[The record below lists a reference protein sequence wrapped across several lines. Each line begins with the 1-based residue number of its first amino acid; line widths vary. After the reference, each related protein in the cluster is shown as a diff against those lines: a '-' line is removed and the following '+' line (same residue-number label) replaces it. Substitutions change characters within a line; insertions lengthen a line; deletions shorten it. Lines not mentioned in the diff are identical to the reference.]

1 MDFKSFIPESI
12 SDRSWLESY
21 EAKMGEKELMSYKNK
36 VYHFLNE
43 LKVGQSINVEDWCA
57 PKSYDLF
64 MKIAFCFMLEQNGEY
79 RFENGYKIITHKY
92 NAEEVER
99 IDRTCREIIERR
111 KRFRADIDAA
121 QLAEGGSQAI
131 PSPEPEIQSS
141 KKG

>member
-1 MDFKSFIPESI
+1 MDFKSFIPESV

-36 VYHFLNE
+36 IYDFLNKLE
-43 LKVGQSINVEDWCA
+43 VGQSINVEEWCHA
-57 PKSYDLF
+57 DNYDLF
-64 MKIAFCFMLEQNGEY
+64 MKIAFCFLLERNGEY
-79 RFENGYKIITHKY
+79 RFEDGYKIITHKY
-92 NAEEVER
+92 HAGEMEKL
-99 IDRTCREIIERR
+99 DRTCREIIERR

-131 PSPEPEIQSS
+131 PSQESEIQSS

>member
-43 LKVGQSINVEDWCA
+43 LKVGQSINVEDWCD

-92 NAEEVER
+92 DAEEVER
-99 IDRTCREIIERR
+99 TDRICRELIERR
-111 KRFRADIDAA
+111 KKFRADLDAA
-121 QLAEGGSQAI
+121 KLTEGGSEAL

-141 KKG
+141 QKG

>member
-1 MDFKSFIPESI
+1 MDFKSFIPESV

-43 LKVGQSINVEDWCA
+43 LKVGQSINVEDWVE

-92 NAEEVER
+92 DAEEVER

-111 KRFRADIDAA
+111 KKFRADLDAA
-121 QLAEGGSQAI
+121 KLTEGGSEAV
-131 PSPEPEIQSS
+131 PSPESEIQSS